1 MFMSMYTNPVDD
13 IFQSAVILQYIARS
27 IHLMPALPHGH
38 KHRIKRGRRRSDL
51 LPYFTHF
58 TLVVLATVCTE

>member
-1 MFMSMYTNPVDD
+1 MSMYTNPVDD
-13 IFQSAVILQYIARS
+13 IFQSAVILQYVARS
-27 IHLMPALPHGH
+27 IYLMPVWAQTQNKKGW
-38 KHRIKRGRRRSDL
+38 RSDL